1 MGLGVAAKDPG
12 KIVASRSIH
21 AEESSP
27 NICHQLLDPSRNHSG
42 APPPQETFQDQ
53 QAGLLQAPVESLLL
67 SSILAHRRFCAIPLR
82 VKSLSPP
89 ALWRFG
95 N

>member
-1 MGLGVAAKDPG
+1 ML
-12 KIVASRSIH
+12 ASRSIH

-27 NICHQLLDPSRNHSG
+27 NICHRLLDPSRSHSG
-42 APPPQETFQDQ
+42 APPPRETFQDQ
-53 QAGLLQAPVESLLL
+53 QAGLLQAPVESL

-89 ALWRFG
+89 ALWLFC